1 MPFSRGLYYN
11 ALLSLENS
19 NQPNMKP
26 QSLFNA
32 DLACSAKLDE
42 PLVITIRS
50 QLSLYLLSLWF
61 ERSAITRSARAG
73 NICQT
78 ALFLTAPDL
87 VSDERLLLALPFNF

>member
-1 MPFSRGLYYN
+1 MLVNALPAFKAIPFSQGLYHN

-42 PLVITIRS
+42 PMVITISS

-61 ERSAITRSARAG
+61 ERSAITGSARQA
-73 NICQT
+73 T
-78 ALFLTAPDL
+78 FVRLRF
-87 VSDERLLLALPFNF
+87 SDRSGSRL